1 MRYDELRKGTKELK
15 GLGCKEGNTSD
26 VIREMVEK
34 GIEKGRVSVKVEV
47 ARMMLGRG
55 FDINEISECLGLSVD
70 DVKAYVNVG
79 C

>member
-1 MRYDELRKGTKELK
+1 MRCDELRKRTKELE

-26 VIREMVEK
+26 VIRKMVEK
-34 GIEKGRVSVKVEV
+34 GRASVKVEV

-55 FDINEISECLGLSVD
+55 FDINEISECPGLSVD
-70 DVKAYVNVG
+70 DVKAYVNAG

>member
-1 MRYDELRKGTKELK
+1 MTSLEKGRKSLK
-15 GLGCKEGNTSD
+15 IWVAKEGNTSD

-34 GIEKGRVSVKVEV
+34 GIGKGRASAKVEV

-70 DVKAYVNVG
+70 DVKAYVNAG